1 LISWNGAAHKYC
13 IATLVRPPPK
23 EDELWIESKAA
34 DRPRE
39 GSREAAFSFRTV
51 GKQGAD

>member
-1 LISWNGAAHKYC
+1 MVQRTNVVHCNIGSFAAEGGR
-13 IATLVRPPPK
+13 AS
-23 EDELWIESKAA
+23 IESKAA